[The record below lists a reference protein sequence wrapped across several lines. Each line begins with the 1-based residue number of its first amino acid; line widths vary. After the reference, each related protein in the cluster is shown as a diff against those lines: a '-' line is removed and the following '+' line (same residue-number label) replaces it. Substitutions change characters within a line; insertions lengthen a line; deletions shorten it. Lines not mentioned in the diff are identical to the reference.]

1 MKKTEDPYFDYELIE
16 EVKDLVCAS
25 IDELLTCL
33 DVDFRQNGK
42 MLCGPCPVHG
52 GDNLS
57 AWNLYPEGEQVRGYW
72 VCRTHHCEKKKGK
85 EDRLL
90 YGSTIIGFVR
100 GVLSNQKGR
109 HVSYKKSIDF
119 IVDFLGYKSLSEIN
133 KPDSATIERRKY
145 ISSMKKL
152 SLSPKQKTS
161 GWSKEKLRQTLEI
174 PCEYYINRGY
184 SSDVL
189 DKYDVGLYN
198 KRNRVVVPVYDDSYK
213 YVAGFLGRS
222 VHDQC
227 KKCKKWHDS
236 KHKCPNKVYEIKECE
251 KWLNGS
257 FESTNYLYNYW
268 FAAEHIRKTGVAIL
282 VEGAGDVW
290 RLEEN
295 GIHVS
300 LALFG
305 TDLTDSQR
313 ILLDRSGALSIIVM
327 LDSDEAGIEG
337 SKKLKGQLG
346 RQYRMYF
353 PKIKDDAG
361 ELGKDEITEDIKPII
376 EKATQ

>member
-1 MKKTEDPYFDYELIE
+1 
-16 EVKDLVCAS
+16 
-25 IDELLTCL
+25 
-33 DVDFRQNGK
+33 
-42 MLCGPCPVHG
+42 
-52 GDNLS
+52 
-57 AWNLYPEGEQVRGYW
+57 
-72 VCRTHHCEKKKGK
+72 
-85 EDRLL
+85 
-90 YGSTIIGFVR
+90 
-100 GVLSNQKGR
+100 
-109 HVSYKKSIDF
+109 
-119 IVDFLGYKSLSEIN
+119 
-133 KPDSATIERRKY
+133 
-145 ISSMKKL
+145 MKKL

-327 LDSDEAGIEG
+327 LDSDEA
-337 SKKLKGQLG
+337 
-346 RQYRMYF
+346 
-353 PKIKDDAG
+353 
-361 ELGKDEITEDIKPII
+361 
-376 EKATQ
+376 

>member
-1 MKKTEDPYFDYELIE
+1 MQKTKDAYFDYDLIE
-16 EVKDLVCAS
+16 EVKDLACAS
-25 IDELLTCL
+25 IEELLTAL

-57 AWNLYPEGEQVRGYW
+57 AWNLYPEGEEVRGYW
-72 VCRTHHCEKKKGK
+72 VCRTHHCEKKKGGGDK
-85 EDRLL
+85 LL

-100 GVLSNQKGR
+100 GVLSRQRGR
-109 HVSYKKSIDF
+109 HTSYKAAIDF

-133 KPDSATIERRKY
+133 KPDSETIERRKY

-152 SLSPKQKTS
+152 NLSPRQKTS
-161 GWSKEKLRQTLEI
+161 GWSREKLRSTLEV
-174 PCEYYINRGY
+174 PAEYYINRGY
-184 SSDVL
+184 SKEVL
-189 DKYDVGLYN
+189 DRYDVGLYN

-222 VHDQC
+222 IWDQC
-227 KKCKKWHDS
+227 DKCKKWHS
-236 KHKCPNKVYEIKECE
+236 PEARCPSTVYEIKESE

-268 FAAEHIRKTGVAIL
+268 FAAEHIRKSGVAIL

-295 GIHVS
+295 GIHIS

-327 LDSDEAGIEG
+327 LDSDKAGIEG
-337 SKKLKGQLG
+337 SKKLKSQLG

-376 EKATQ
+376 RKAME

>member
-1 MKKTEDPYFDYELIE
+1 MQKTEELYFDYELIE
-16 EVKDLVCAS
+16 EVKDLACAN
-25 IDELLTCL
+25 IEDMLTAL
-33 DVDFRQNGK
+33 GVDFRQNGK
-42 MLCGPCPVHG
+42 MFCGPCPVHG

-57 AWNLYPEGEQVRGYW
+57 AWNIYPEGEQVRGYW
-72 VCRTHHCEKKKGK
+72 VCRTHHCEKKKDGNDK
-85 EDRLL
+85 LI
-90 YGSTIIGFVR
+90 YVSTIIGFVR
-100 GVLSNQKGR
+100 GVLSHQKGSY
-109 HVSYKKSIDF
+109 VSYQESVDF
-119 IVDFLGYKSLSEIN
+119 IVEFLGYKSLSEIS

-161 GWSKEKLRQTLEI
+161 GWSREKLRQTLQI

-184 SSDVL
+184 SREVL

-222 VHDQC
+222 VWGQC
-227 KKCKKWHDS
+227 DKCKKWHDPN
-236 KHKCPNKVYEIKECE
+236 HKCPNNTYEIKECE

-268 FAAEHIRKTGVAIL
+268 FASEHIRKTGVAIL

-295 GIHVS
+295 GINVS
-300 LALFG
+300 LGLFG
-305 TDLTDSQR
+305 TDLTDAQR
-313 ILLDRSGALSIIVM
+313 VLLDRSGALSIVIM
-327 LDSDEAGIEG
+327 LDSDKAGIEG
-337 SKKLKGQLG
+337 SKKLKQQLG

-353 PKIKDDAG
+353 PKIKEDAG
-361 ELGKDEITEDIKPII
+361 ELGRDEITEDIKPII
-376 EKATQ
+376 EKAMQ